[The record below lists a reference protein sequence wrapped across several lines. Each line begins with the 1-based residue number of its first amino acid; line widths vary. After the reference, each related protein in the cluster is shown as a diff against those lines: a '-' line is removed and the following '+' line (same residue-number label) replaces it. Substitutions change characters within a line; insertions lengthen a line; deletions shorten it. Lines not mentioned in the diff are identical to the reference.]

1 MIKEK
6 VILCFNC
13 VKNDTFTLE
22 MTRGWDKYTGMSFVV
37 YKKDEKEMF
46 DFIKE
51 TILSNGLPIDNIQRI
66 SWIFNNKS
74 DVDTKESIV
83 KKVLEEKDKVLKQ
96 VDISERDYG
105 ENLRGG
111 NIVEGTLLDVRCVVF
126 HPEAPRRCPGA
137 RYEGYRFNV
146 KKEEKDEMI
155 KFIKEAL
162 RSNGI
167 PLIKIV
173 PEDLGL
179 INDHNLDS
187 KEDIVTEILKVKN
200 IILSI
205 YNERLE
211 EKSRKK

>member
-1 MIKEK
+1 
-6 VILCFNC
+6 
-13 VKNDTFTLE
+13 
-22 MTRGWDKYTGMSFVV
+22 
-37 YKKDEKEMF
+37 
-46 DFIKE
+46 
-51 TILSNGLPIDNIQRI
+51 
-66 SWIFNNKS
+66 
-74 DVDTKESIV
+74 
-83 KKVLEEKDKVLKQ
+83 
-96 VDISERDYG
+96 
-105 ENLRGG
+105 
-111 NIVEGTLLDVRCVVF
+111 
-126 HPEAPRRCPGA
+126 
-137 RYEGYRFNV
+137 
-146 KKEEKDEMI
+146 MI
-155 KFIKEAL
+155 KFNKEAL

>member
-22 MTRGWDKYTGMSFVV
+22 MTRGWDKYTGFSFVV

-66 SWIFNNKS
+66 SWIFNKS

-83 KKVLEEKDKVLKQ
+83 KKVLEEKDKVLRQ

-126 HPEAPRRCPGA
+126 HPEVPRRYPGA
-137 RYEGYRFNV
+137 RYHGYRFKV

-187 KEDIVTEILKVKN
+187 KEDIVTEILKVKD
-200 IILSI
+200 IILLI